1 KNHIG
6 LIESFARLL
15 SITDRKIHL
24 CLIGSGS
31 ALQTLECVIGNM
43 KLTSHVHLFGFQ
55 SNIYPFLAASD
66 LFVLL
71 SPPPDKGGVES
82 LSNALLEAMS
92 CGIPVIVSRNGS
104 EEVVTDGTDGFI
116 VNWNDQSDIVNR
128 LYQLTSNNAI
138 RKAFG

>member
-1 KNHIG
+1 
-6 LIESFARLL
+6 
-15 SITDRKIHL
+15 
-24 CLIGSGS
+24 
-31 ALQTLECVIGNM
+31 
-43 KLTSHVHLFGFQ
+43 
-55 SNIYPFLAASD
+55 
-66 LFVLL
+66 
-71 SPPPDKGGVES
+71 

-138 RKAFG
+138 RKAFGEHARKKIATQYTLNKTVKSNLLLYDDLQNYNNSLRRMTVLAKHIYCRLLAKSSRCRN